1 MKKAI
6 SVVLVILT
14 MLSVCSAAMPVFAQE
29 IAFSD
34 DDYINEII
42 ETEEDAILS
51 EDLSKREENVKH
63 FIMSDGSFIAAQYD
77 TPIHYLNSEGE
88 WVEYDNSLSEIEA
101 TEEQADLFGETELY
115 TTGNETKNVVF
126 APKSNSNTLVA
137 YEAKNYPISL
147 NYQSTKKSYIKVDKK
162 ELNLKG
168 NDAYLTLPNISQEV
182 IYEDVFNDV
191 DLQYIVTPSEL
202 KENIILKSNEA
213 ENEFTVNYNIG
224 ELTAEIVDSQT
235 INLKNNDDVI
245 IYTISA
251 PYMYDS
257 NGVVSEDVTLTVD
270 KNKNGKLRVNI
281 SADRE
286 WLQNEERVYPVVI
299 DPTIETETT
308 KEAIDSVFVAK
319 NSSYANTNF
328 VDRREMLVGR
338 ETSAYG
344 YCNSLFKFALPTL
357 KKGDMVVAADLNVY
371 YYAYDRYTSTIN
383 SMQVNAHM
391 LKGSW
396 DKSTVTWNKCP
407 TIESTVLDYQIFTT
421 TLGWMAFDI
430 SSAVKQ
436 WYEGDAVNNG
446 ILLKGADESSGMA
459 VNGFKAA
466 LWTERYNTQTG
477 MYPYI
482 TITYRNNK
490 GLEDYWTYTTLSA
503 GTAGTAY
510 INDYTGNLVFIH
522 GDVATTGE
530 LMPVSL
536 EHVYNGYVAGTN
548 ANTYPHSGQGN
559 KLSLQQTVRASSYY
573 GLTGNALDIF
583 PYAYEDGDGTVH
595 FFYKETKDGVTKYLD
610 EDGLNLEL
618 KVTSSGY
625 TITDKSDNVMTFD
638 SQGYLKT
645 IADAEGRQATLQYR
659 DGVNTAN
666 KTYPFL
672 YKITDGAGHTITL
685 DYNTGNGLTNGNNQ
699 LKSITGPDDKTI
711 TYETSGGCVTKITYP
726 DGTYSSYTYNEDKTL
741 ATAKSSDGYKLSF
754 TYTNDGSKRVT
765 SVTEYGGSAEGQRIE
780 FERKKLNQTVIRT
793 AGKDA
798 VFGNDDDIKTTYQ
811 FDNFGRTIST
821 KMKLVGGT
829 SLGAEKYSY
838 TSGQSSDAT
847 DIGKRNRV
855 SSSAASGKNATN
867 FLVNHS
873 LENSG
878 SWTSLYWM
886 NSGYTQTDNTGAL
899 SSEAAYLGSKS
910 IKLNVGTT
918 ASANGGYSMYQNV
931 SLTKG
936 ATYTLSGYIK
946 TSGVTLRSGATK
958 GGACLAV
965 RFATES
971 GTVREMSNM
980 LDGTTDTAI
989 DSGWQRIS
997 YTFKVP
1003 SDATSSRILAVLHN
1017 ATGTAYFDCFQLEKS
1032 DTANSYNLLENAS
1045 FENEDTSWTA
1055 ASSLTTDDGI
1065 VSTQNNGGSY
1075 SYKIKGA
1082 ASADK
1087 YIRQTVNVSG
1097 SEKDTYILSGYA
1109 KANSIP
1115 LDSESGKRFDISVKV
1130 TYTDGSSVIKRPLE
1144 FNDDVTAWQYSSGA
1158 FTLSDNDPEIEK
1170 VPQSITVYCGYRK
1183 QENTCYFDDI
1193 SLIKEPSPTYSYDD
1207 DGNLVSATENAA
1219 KSSALSYDS
1228 NDNLESFTDEKNSQ
1242 YTYKYATS
1250 GNKHRLLSAK
1260 SNTSGITYAYSYYDN
1275 GTLKAQEIKNSSTS
1289 KIIRTGYT
1297 YTEADSSKG
1306 ISAGAYV
1313 KKERDQHKH
1322 DTTYTYDLLS
1332 GRVESVEDAN
1342 GNTTS
1347 YTYNAYNGL
1356 VESVSSGGK
1365 TVNYA
1370 YNNAG
1375 TQLTSITHNGFN
1387 YNFVYDVFGNV
1398 EETKVGEARLMKNH
1412 YQDKNG
1418 NLTKSEYGNGYT
1430 VEYDYNAYG
1439 QTTQIKKDNQVK
1451 YLWTYNSTG
1460 MPYQHTDL
1468 ENDRIYTYDYDS
1480 LGRVVRQFGNTK
1492 STGENRFMSQYTYDV
1507 SNNVTKVVNFADGN
1521 KVTTRHTYDDENR
1534 PTKTTINSNVNY
1546 TYTYDELGRLK
1557 NYYLNLGATKLLI
1570 EPEYYASER
1579 NTDNKDTY
1587 QTTQIHLEKIGDRG
1601 YAYTYDDVGNI
1612 KTINKVVNKVD
1623 SGNLIVSYTY
1633 DDLGQLESEI
1643 NVDLG
1648 QKIIYTYDNGGN
1660 ITSKSIYAY
1669 TNGTVGA
1676 LQKTINY
1683 TYDSLWKDKLTGYT
1697 VTIDGETPQS
1707 VSISYDEIGNPLTY
1721 RNGMSFTWNGR
1732 QMATANLNGTAVTY
1746 KYDADGLR
1754 NYKKVGNTVHEYEYV
1769 GGQLVYE
1776 KRGDLK
1782 FYYRYNALGELAS
1795 IKRINSSGTEYTVY
1809 VVTNTRGDIEELRLA
1824 SGTMVARYVYDT
1836 WGNTIGILDANGN
1849 QITDTSSIAVQNPF
1863 RYRSYYYDSESGLY
1877 YLQSRYYDPVVGRF
1891 ISADGQIAG
1900 VGSTVNGYN
1909 LFVYCFN
1916 NPVNASDSEGEWPN
1930 WRKLASGIAT
1940 AVTGMVA
1947 VAAVATASTCAAP
1960 IIMAATAIAGI
1971 ASMAF
1976 GASEITESFTG
1987 ENPIRDKVFKGNTK
2001 AYEATKFVA
2010 TSVASIGTGSLAK
2023 AVCFIAGTTILSA
2036 WSKKNIEDISPGDY
2050 VFATDP
2056 ETGETRLKRVV
2067 QTFVNETDE
2076 LVYVY
2081 VNGEEIVTTPEH
2093 PFYVSNNGWVGAI
2106 NLRAGDKLVL
2116 VNGEYAVVEKVQ
2128 HEILEQ
2134 PITVYNF
2141 EVEDFHTYYVG
2152 ESAVLVHNI
2161 CQKHHFLSDK
2171 NSTYTSQ
2178 FKEITDKYGLNLN
2191 QKWNIE
2197 SIEGHLGRHTNSY
2210 HNFML
2215 DSIRQIDAVANG
2227 STEKFL
2233 DLFEGVKSY
2242 VKNNSS
2248 IMYGK

>member
-1 MKKAI
+1 MKSIKRIIAI
-6 SVVLVILT
+6 IMTLLTLMSICSV
-14 MLSVCSAAMPVFAQE
+14 AMPVFSQE

-34 DDYINEII
+34 DDYINEIV
-42 ETEEDAILS
+42 ETEEAYILS
-51 EDLSKREENVKH
+51 EDLTKREENVKH
-63 FIMSDGSFIAAQYD
+63 FRMSDGSFVAAQYD
-77 TPIHYLNSEGE
+77 SPIHYVNSEGE

-101 TEEQADLFGETELY
+101 TEEQTALFGETELY

-126 APKSNSNTLVA
+126 APKSNSNTLVS
-137 YEAKNYPISL
+137 YEAKDYPISL
-147 NYQSTKKSYIKVDKK
+147 NYQSAKKSYIKVDDE

-168 NDAYLTLPNISQEV
+168 NDAYLTLPDISQEV

-191 DLQYIVTPSEL
+191 DLQYIVSPGKL
-202 KENIILKSNEA
+202 KENIILKSSEA
-213 ENEFTVNYNIG
+213 ENTFTVNYNIG

-235 INLKNNDDVI
+235 INLKNNDDAI

-257 NGVVSEDVTLTVD
+257 NCVISEDVTLTVD
-270 KNKNGKLRVNI
+270 KNKNGRLRVNI
-281 SADRE
+281 SADGE

-308 KEAIDSVFVAK
+308 QEAIESVFVADS
-319 NSSYANTNF
+319 SSYLNTNF
-328 VDRREMLVGR
+328 SDRREMLVGR

-344 YCNSLFKFALPTL
+344 YCRSLFKFALPTL
-357 KKGDMVVAADLNVY
+357 KKGDMVVAADLNVC
-371 YYAYDRYTSTIN
+371 YYAYDRYANTIN
-383 SMQVNAHM
+383 NMQVNAHM
-391 LKGSW
+391 IEESW
-396 DKSTVTWNKCP
+396 NVSTVTRSNGP
-407 TIESTVLDYQIFTT
+407 DFNATVLDYQIFTT

-446 ILLKGADESSGMA
+446 ILLKGADETSGMA

-477 MYPYI
+477 MYPRL

-536 EHVYNGYVAGTN
+536 EHVYNGYVANSN
-548 ANTYPHSGQGN
+548 ASTYPHSGRGN

-645 IADAEGRQATLQYR
+645 IADAEGRTATLTYR
-659 DGVNTAN
+659 DGVNTAGN
-666 KTYPFL
+666 THPFL

-685 DYNTGNGLTNGNNQ
+685 EYNTGDVDGNNQ
-699 LKSITGPDDKTI
+699 LKSIEGPDGKII

-754 TYTNDGSKRVT
+754 TYTNDGSKRVA
-765 SVTEYGGSAEGQRIE
+765 SVTEYGGSAEGQKIE

-798 VFGNDDDIKTTYQ
+798 EYGNDDDIRTTYQ
-811 FDNFGRTIST
+811 FDNFGRTVST
-821 KMKLVGGT
+821 KMRLVGGT

-838 TSGQSSDAT
+838 TGGPADNSVGIGQ
-847 DIGKRNRV
+847 RNRV
-855 SSSAASGKNATN
+855 SSSAASGKNVTN
-867 FLVNHS
+867 LLVNHS

-899 SSEAAYLGSKS
+899 SSEAAYLGTKS

-980 LDGTTDTAI
+980 LDETTDTAI

-1003 SDATSSRILAVLHN
+1003 SDATSSRILAVLYN
-1017 ATGTAYFDCFQLEKS
+1017 ATGTAYFDCLQLEKNNVA
-1032 DTANSYNLLENAS
+1032 DSYNLLENAS
-1045 FENEDTSWTA
+1045 FENSATSWTA
-1055 ASSLTTDDGI
+1055 ASSLTTDDGV
-1065 VSTQNNGGSY
+1065 VSTQNNGGSN

-1115 LDSESGKRFDISVKV
+1115 IDSEKGRRFDFSVRV
-1130 TYTDGSSVIKRPLE
+1130 TYADGSSVIKKPLE

-1158 FTLSDNDPEIEK
+1158 FTLSDNDPEVEK
-1170 VPQSITVYCGYRK
+1170 VPESITVYCGYRK

-1207 DGNLVSATENAA
+1207 EGNLVSATENAA
-1219 KSSALSYDS
+1219 KTSALSYDS
-1228 NDNLESFTDEKNSQ
+1228 NDNLESFTDEKNSH
-1242 YTYKYATS
+1242 YTYDYAET

-1275 GTLKAQEIKNSSTS
+1275 GTLKAQEITNDSTS

-1332 GRVESVEDAN
+1332 GHVESVEDAN
-1342 GNTTS
+1342 GNVTE
-1347 YTYNAYNGL
+1347 YEYYEDNGL
-1356 VESVSSGGK
+1356 VKSVSSGGK
-1365 TVNYA
+1365 TVNYT

-1398 EETKVGEARLMKNH
+1398 TQTKVGSAVLMTNT
-1412 YQDKNG
+1412 YQAKNG
-1418 NLTKSEYGNGYT
+1418 NLIMSTYGNGDT
-1430 VEYDYNAYG
+1430 VEYEYNAYG
-1439 QTTQIKKDNQVK
+1439 QTTKVKKNGTDK

-1460 MPYQHTDL
+1460 MPYKHTDID
-1468 ENDRIYTYDYDS
+1468 NDRVYTYDYDS
-1480 LGRVVRQFGNTK
+1480 LGRVVRQFGNTV

-1521 KVTTRHTYDDENR
+1521 KVTTNHTYDAENR
-1534 PTKTTINSNVNY
+1534 PTKTTLNSNVNY
-1546 TYTYDELGRLK
+1546 EYTYDHLGRL
-1557 NYYLNLGATKLLI
+1557 NYYCLNLGANEVLVN
-1570 EPEYYASER
+1570 PVYYASER
-1579 NTDNKDTY
+1579 NTDNSTTY
-1587 QTTQIHLEKIGDRG
+1587 QTTQIQREEIGDR
-1601 YAYTYDDVGNI
+1601 AY
-1612 KTINKVVNKVD
+1612 
-1623 SGNLIVSYTY
+1623 SYTY
-1633 DDLGQLESEI
+1633 DKRI
-1643 NVDLG
+1643 
-1648 QKIIYTYDNGGN
+1648 
-1660 ITSKSIYAY
+1660 
-1669 TNGTVGA
+1669 
-1676 LQKTINY
+1676 
-1683 TYDSLWKDKLTGYT
+1683 
-1697 VTIDGETPQS
+1697 
-1707 VSISYDEIGNPLTY
+1707 
-1721 RNGMSFTWNGR
+1721 
-1732 QMATANLNGTAVTY
+1732 
-1746 KYDADGLR
+1746 
-1754 NYKKVGNTVHEYEYV
+1754 
-1769 GGQLVYE
+1769 E
-1776 KRGDLK
+1776 KRCG
-1782 FYYRYNALGELAS
+1782 
-1795 IKRINSSGTEYTVY
+1795 
-1809 VVTNTRGDIEELRLA
+1809 
-1824 SGTMVARYVYDT
+1824 
-1836 WGNTIGILDANGN
+1836 
-1849 QITDTSSIAVQNPF
+1849 
-1863 RYRSYYYDSESGLY
+1863 
-1877 YLQSRYYDPVVGRF
+1877 
-1891 ISADGQIAG
+1891 
-1900 VGSTVNGYN
+1900 
-1909 LFVYCFN
+1909 
-1916 NPVNASDSEGEWPN
+1916 
-1930 WRKLASGIAT
+1930 KL
-1940 AVTGMVA
+1940 
-1947 VAAVATASTCAAP
+1947 C
-1960 IIMAATAIAGI
+1960 
-1971 ASMAF
+1971 
-1976 GASEITESFTG
+1976 
-1987 ENPIRDKVFKGNTK
+1987 
-2001 AYEATKFVA
+2001 
-2010 TSVASIGTGSLAK
+2010 
-2023 AVCFIAGTTILSA
+2023 
-2036 WSKKNIEDISPGDY
+2036 
-2050 VFATDP
+2050 
-2056 ETGETRLKRVV
+2056 
-2067 QTFVNETDE
+2067 
-2076 LVYVY
+2076 
-2081 VNGEEIVTTPEH
+2081 
-2093 PFYVSNNGWVGAI
+2093 
-2106 NLRAGDKLVL
+2106 
-2116 VNGEYAVVEKVQ
+2116 
-2128 HEILEQ
+2128 
-2134 PITVYNF
+2134 
-2141 EVEDFHTYYVG
+2141 
-2152 ESAVLVHNI
+2152 
-2161 CQKHHFLSDK
+2161 
-2171 NSTYTSQ
+2171 
-2178 FKEITDKYGLNLN
+2178 
-2191 QKWNIE
+2191 
-2197 SIEGHLGRHTNSY
+2197 
-2210 HNFML
+2210 
-2215 DSIRQIDAVANG
+2215 
-2227 STEKFL
+2227 
-2233 DLFEGVKSY
+2233 
-2242 VKNNSS
+2242 
-2248 IMYGK
+2248 

>member
-1 MKKAI
+1 MTLLTLMSI
-6 SVVLVILT
+6 CSV
-14 MLSVCSAAMPVFAQE
+14 AMPVFAQE

-34 DDYINEII
+34 DDYINEIV
-42 ETEEDAILS
+42 ETEEAYILS
-51 EDLSKREENVKH
+51 EDLTKREENVKH
-63 FIMSDGSFIAAQYD
+63 FRMSDGSFVAAQYD
-77 TPIHYLNSEGE
+77 SPIHYVNSEGE

-101 TEEQADLFGETELY
+101 TEEQTALFGETELY

-126 APKSNSNTLVA
+126 APKSNSNTLVS
-137 YEAKNYPISL
+137 YEAKDYPISL
-147 NYQSTKKSYIKVDKK
+147 NYQSAKKSYIKVDDE

-168 NDAYLTLPNISQEV
+168 NDAYLTLPDISQEV

-191 DLQYIVTPSEL
+191 DLQYIVSPGKL
-202 KENIILKSNEA
+202 KENIILKSSEA
-213 ENEFTVNYNIG
+213 ENTFTVNYNIG

-235 INLKNNDDVI
+235 INLKNNDDAI

-257 NGVVSEDVTLTVD
+257 NGVISEDVTLNVD

-281 SADRE
+281 SADSE
-286 WLQNEERVYPVVI
+286 WLQNEKRVYPVVI
-299 DPTIETETT
+299 DPTITTETT
-308 KEAIDSVFVAK
+308 QSAIDSVFVAN
-319 NSSYANTNF
+319 NSSYLNRNF
-328 VDRREMLVGR
+328 VDRMEMLVGR

-344 YCNSLFKFALPTL
+344 YCRSLFKFELPALN
-357 KKGDMVVAADLNVY
+357 KGDMVVAASLNVKY
-371 YYAYDRYTSTIN
+371 YSYEKYADTTPDL
-383 SMQVNAHM
+383 QVNAHL
-391 LKGSW
+391 LKSTW
-396 DKSTVTWNKCP
+396 DKTTVTWNDCP
-407 TIESTVLDYQIFTT
+407 DYVSTVLDYQMFGPISEAQFK
-421 TLGWMAFDI
+421 AFDI

-436 WYEGDAVNNG
+436 WYEGESTNYG
-446 ILLKGADESSGMA
+446 ILLKSANESGTMA
-459 VNGFKAA
+459 ETGFKAY
-466 LWTERYNTQTG
+466 LWTERYNSATNS
-477 MYPYI
+477 YPRI
-482 TITYRNNK
+482 AITYRNNK

-536 EHVYNGYVAGTN
+536 EHVYNGYMANSN
-548 ANTYPHSGQGN
+548 ASTYPHSGRGN
-559 KLSLQQTVRASSYY
+559 KLSLQQTVKPSGDY
-573 GLTGNALDIF
+573 GLTGTYENIF

-625 TITDKSDNVMTFD
+625 TITDKSDNVMTFN

-645 IADAEGRQATLQYR
+645 IADAEGRTATLTYR

-666 KTYPFL
+666 KTHPFL

-685 DYNTGNGLTNGNNQ
+685 DYNTGNGDPNGNNQ
-699 LKSITGPDDKTI
+699 LKSIKGPDGKII

-726 DGTYSSYTYNEDKTL
+726 DGNSSTYTYNEDKTL
-741 ATAKSSDGYKLSF
+741 ATARSADGYMLTF
-754 TYTNDGSKRVT
+754 TYTQNGDKRVK
-765 SVTEYGGSAEGQRIE
+765 SVEESYALLDRTVIQEGQKIE

-811 FDNFGRTIST
+811 FDNFGRTVST
-821 KMKLVGGT
+821 KMRLVGGT

-838 TSGQSSDAT
+838 TGGPADNSVGIGQ
-847 DIGKRNRV
+847 RNRV
-855 SSSAASGKNATN
+855 SSSAASGKNVTN
-867 FLVNHS
+867 LLVNHS

-886 NSGYTQTDNTGAL
+886 NSNYNNGSNSATL
-899 SSEAAYLGSKS
+899 SGNDTYLGSRA
-910 IKLNVGTT
+910 IKLNVGAT
-918 ASANGGYSMYQNV
+918 ADANGGYSMYQNV

-1017 ATGTAYFDCFQLEKS
+1017 ATGTAYFDCLQLEKS

-1055 ASSLTTDDGI
+1055 ASSLTTDDDA
-1065 VSTQNNGGSY
+1065 VTEQNNGGSY
-1075 SYKIKGA
+1075 SYRIKGA

-1087 YIRQTVNVSG
+1087 YIRQTVNVNG

-1115 LDSESGKRFDISVKV
+1115 IDSEKGRRFDFSVRV
-1130 TYTDGSSVIKRPLE
+1130 TYDDGSSVIKNPLE

-1158 FTLSDNDPEIEK
+1158 FTLSDETNENK
-1170 VPQSITVYCGYRK
+1170 TPQNITVYCGYRK

-1228 NDNLESFTDEKNSQ
+1228 NDNLESFTDEKNSH
-1242 YTYKYATS
+1242 YTYDYATS

-1275 GTLKAQEIKNSSTS
+1275 GTLKAQEITNDSTS

-1297 YTEADSSKG
+1297 YTEADSESG

-1322 DTTYTYDLLS
+1322 DTTYTYDLLT
-1332 GRVESVEDAN
+1332 GRVTSVKDAN
-1342 GNTTS
+1342 ENVTE
-1347 YTYNAYNGL
+1347 YEYDADNGL
-1356 VESVSSGGK
+1356 VKSVTSGGK
-1365 TVNYA
+1365 TVSYD

-1375 TQLTSITHNGFN
+1375 TQLKSITHNGFK
-1387 YNFVYDVFGNV
+1387 YNFVYDNFGNV
-1398 EETKVGEARLMKNH
+1398 TQTKVGSAVLMTNT
-1412 YQDKNG
+1412 YQAKKG
-1418 NLTKSEYGNGYT
+1418 NLTKSTYGNGDT
-1430 VEYDYNAYG
+1430 VEYTYNAYG
-1439 QTTQIKKDNQVK
+1439 QTTKVKKNGADK

-1460 MPYQHTDL
+1460 MPYQHTDID
-1468 ENDRIYTYDYDS
+1468 NDRVYTYDYDS
-1480 LGRVVRQFGNTK
+1480 LGRVVRQFGNK
-1492 STGENRFMSQYTYDV
+1492 ESTGENRFMSQYTYDV
-1507 SNNVTKVVNFADGN
+1507 SNNVTKVVNVADGN
-1521 KVTTRHTYDDENR
+1521 KVTTNHTYDAENR
-1534 PTKTTINSNVNY
+1534 PTKTTLNSNVNY
-1546 TYTYDELGRLK
+1546 EYTYDHLGRL
-1557 NYYLNLGATKLLI
+1557 NYYYLNLGANEVLVN
-1570 EPEYYASER
+1570 PVYYASER
-1579 NTDNKDTY
+1579 NTDNSTTY
-1587 QTTQIHLEKIGDRG
+1587 QTTQIQREEIGDRA
-1601 YAYTYDDVGNI
+1601 YSYTYDDVGNI
-1612 KTINKVVNKVD
+1612 LTIRELKSGASSYVD
-1623 SGNLIVSYTY
+1623 KVSYTY
-1633 DDLGQLESEI
+1633 DALGQLKTEI

-1648 QKIIYTYDNGGN
+1648 QKIIYTYDSGGN

-1676 LQKTINY
+1676 LQNTVNY
-1683 TYDSLWKDKLTGYT
+1683 TYDGVWKDKLTNY
-1697 VTIDGETPQS
+1697 DGD
-1707 VSISYDEIGNPLTY
+1707 SITYDQIGNPLTY

-1754 NYKKVGNTVHEYEYV
+1754 SYKKVGTTVHEYEYV

-1782 FYYRYNALGELAS
+1782 FYYRYNAMGELAS
-1795 IKRINSSGTEYTVY
+1795 IKRIDSNGTEYTVY
-1809 VVTNTRGDIEELRLA
+1809 AVTNTRGDIEELWLA

-1836 WGNTIGILDANGN
+1836 WGNTIGILDDEGDP
-1849 QITDTSSIAVQNPF
+1849 ITDTSSIAVQNPF
-1863 RYRSYYYDSESGLY
+1863 RYRSYYYDAESGLY
-1877 YLQSRYYDPVVGRF
+1877 YLQSRYYDPVTGRF
-1891 ISADGQIAG
+1891 VNAD
-1900 VGSTVNGYN
+1900 SLVNTTDVLGFNMYA
-1909 LFVYCFN
+1909 YCAN
-1916 NPVNASDSEGEWPN
+1916 NPVIRKDTGGNLFDFIFDIASVAYSVYEVIKNPKSVTN
-1930 WRKLASGIAT
+1930 WLALAADVASLA
-1940 AVTGMVA
+1940 APVVTGGGAAVKA
-1947 VAAVATASTCAAP
+1947 VAKYGDDVL
-1960 IIMAATAIAGI
+1960 
-1971 ASMAF
+1971 
-1976 GASEITESFTG
+1976 
-1987 ENPIRDKVFKGNTK
+1987 D
-2001 AYEATKFVA
+2001 
-2010 TSVASIGTGSLAK
+2010 LAK
-2023 AVCFIAGTTILSA
+2023 AGDKVHDTSKVASKAKTSANITNASTKVHGNSLKTTKETIGYALI
-2036 WSKKNIEDISPGDY
+2036 KND
-2050 VFATDP
+2050 
-2056 ETGETRLKRVV
+2056 TGEIMKYGETTQGFKRY
-2067 QTFVNETDE
+2067 TKKFYAE
-2076 LVYVY
+2076 
-2081 VNGEEIVTTPEH
+2081 NGVHMEPMAKGSKYEMH
-2093 PFYVSNNGWVGAI
+2093 YW
-2106 NLRAGDKLVL
+2106 
-2116 VNGEYAVVEKVQ
+2116 Q
-2128 HEILEQ
+2128 HEQI
-2134 PITVYNF
+2134 IDFYNQ
-2141 EVEDFHTYYVG
+2141 
-2152 ESAVLVHNI
+2152 N
-2161 CQKHHFLSDK
+2161 
-2171 NSTYTSQ
+2171 
-2178 FKEITDKYGLNLN
+2178 
-2191 QKWNIE
+2191 
-2197 SIEGHLGRHTNSY
+2197 GHKPPMN
-2210 HNFML
+2210 
-2215 DSIRQIDAVANG
+2215 
-2227 STEKFL
+2227 
-2233 DLFEGVKSY
+2233 KSFW
-2242 VKNNSS
+2242 
-2248 IMYGK
+2248 

>member
-1 MKKAI
+1 MKSIKRIIAI
-6 SVVLVILT
+6 MMTLLT
-14 MLSVCSAAMPVFAQE
+14 LMSICSAAMPVFAQE

-34 DDYINEII
+34 DDYINEIV
-42 ETEEDAILS
+42 ETEEAYILS
-51 EDLSKREENVKH
+51 EDLTKREENVKH
-63 FIMSDGSFIAAQYD
+63 FRMSDGSFVAAQYD
-77 TPIHYLNSEGE
+77 SPIHYVNSEGE

-101 TEEQADLFGETELY
+101 TEEQTALFGETELY

-126 APKSNSNTLVA
+126 APKSNSNTLVS
-137 YEAKNYPISL
+137 YEAKDYPISL
-147 NYQSTKKSYIKVDKK
+147 NYQSAKKSYVKVDKK

-168 NDAYLTLPNISQEV
+168 NDAYLALPDISQEV

-235 INLKNNDDVI
+235 INLKNNDDAI

-257 NGVVSEDVTLTVD
+257 NGAISEDVTLTVD
-270 KNKNGKLRVNI
+270 KNKNGKLRINI
-281 SADRE
+281 SVDSE

-383 SMQVNAHM
+383 NMQVNAHM
-391 LKGSW
+391 LEGAW
-396 DKSTVTWNKCP
+396 DKSTVTGNNCP
-407 TIESTVLDYQIFTT
+407 DFDGTVLDYQIFTT

-446 ILLKGADESSGMA
+446 ILLKGADETSGMA

-477 MYPYI
+477 MYPRL

-536 EHVYNGYVAGTN
+536 EHIYNGYVAGTN

-645 IADAEGRQATLQYR
+645 IADAEGRKATLTYK
-659 DGVNTAN
+659 DGKNTAGN
-666 KTYPFL
+666 TYPFL
-672 YKITDGAGHTITL
+672 CKITDGAGHTITL
-685 DYNTGNGLTNGNNQ
+685 DYNTGVPDGNNQ
-699 LKSITGPDDKTI
+699 LKSIKGPDGKII

-754 TYTNDGSKRVT
+754 TYTNDGSKRVA
-765 SVTEYGGSAEGQRIE
+765 SVTEYGGSTEGQKIE

-811 FDNFGRTIST
+811 FDNFGRTVST
-821 KMKLVGGT
+821 KMRLVGGT

-838 TSGQSSDAT
+838 TGGPADNSVGIGQ
-847 DIGKRNRV
+847 RNRV
-855 SSSAASGKNATN
+855 SSSAASGKNVTN
-867 FLVNHS
+867 LLVNHS

-878 SWTSLYWM
+878 NWTSLYWM
-886 NSGYTQTDNTGAL
+886 NSNYNNGSNSATL
-899 SSEAAYLGSKS
+899 SGNDAYLGNKA
-910 IKLNVGTT
+910 IKLNVGAT
-918 ASANGGYSMYQNV
+918 ADANGGYSMYQNV

-980 LDGTTDTAI
+980 LNGTTDTAI

-1017 ATGTAYFDCFQLEKS
+1017 ATGTAYFDCLQLEKS

-1055 ASSLTTDDGI
+1055 ASSLTTDDDA
-1065 VSTQNNGGSY
+1065 VTEQNNGGSY
-1075 SYKIKGA
+1075 SYRIKGA

-1087 YIRQTVNVSG
+1087 YIRQTVNVNG

-1115 LDSESGKRFDISVKV
+1115 IDSEKGRRFDFSVRV
-1130 TYTDGSSVIKRPLE
+1130 TYDDGSSVIKNPLE

-1158 FTLSDNDPEIEK
+1158 FTLSDETDENK
-1170 VPQSITVYCGYRK
+1170 TPQSITVYCGYRK

-1228 NDNLESFTDEKNSQ
+1228 NDNLESFTDEKNSH
-1242 YTYKYATS
+1242 YTYDYATS

-1275 GTLKAQEIKNSSTS
+1275 GTLKAQEITNDSTS

-1297 YTEADSSKG
+1297 YTEADSESG
-1306 ISAGAYV
+1306 IAAGAYV

-1322 DTTYTYDLLS
+1322 DTTYDYDLLS

-1342 GNTTS
+1342 GNVTE
-1347 YTYNAYNGL
+1347 YEYYEDNGL
-1356 VESVSSGGK
+1356 VKSVTSGGK
-1365 TVNYA
+1365 TVSYD

-1375 TQLTSITHNGFN
+1375 TQLKSITHNGFK
-1387 YNFVYDVFGNV
+1387 YNFVYDNFGNITQ
-1398 EETKVGEARLMKNH
+1398 TKVGSAVLMTNT
-1412 YQDKNG
+1412 YQAKNG
-1418 NLTKSEYGNGYT
+1418 NLTKSTYGNGDT
-1430 VEYDYNAYG
+1430 VEYTYNAYG
-1439 QTTQIKKDNQVK
+1439 QTTKVKKNGADK

-1521 KVTTRHTYDDENR
+1521 KVTTNHNYDAENR
-1534 PTKTTINSNVNY
+1534 PTKTTLNSNVNY
-1546 TYTYDELGRLK
+1546 EYTYDHLGRL
-1557 NYYLNLGATKLLI
+1557 NYYYLNLGANEVLVN
-1570 EPEYYASER
+1570 PVYYASER
-1579 NTDNKDTY
+1579 NTDGGDTY
-1587 QTTQIHLEKIGDRG
+1587 QTTQIQREEIGDRG
-1601 YAYTYDDVGNI
+1601 YAYTYDNVGNI
-1612 KTINKVVNKVD
+1612 KTITEKKNST
-1623 SGNLIVSYTY
+1623 SGYTAKVSYDY
-1633 DDLGQLESEI
+1633 DDLGQLIREN
-1643 NVDLG
+1643 NVDLN
-1648 QKIIYTYDNGGN
+1648 QTIEYNYDNGGN
-1660 ITSKSIYAY
+1660 LESKEIYDYSTELNPGTSTKI
-1669 TNGTVGA
+1669 
-1676 LQKTINY
+1676 INY
-1683 TYDSLWKDKLTGYT
+1683 YYDDAWKDKLTGYT
-1697 VTIDGETPQS
+1697 VTIDGETAQN
-1707 VSISYDEIGNPLTY
+1707 VSITYDEIGNPEAY
-1721 RNGMSFTWNGR
+1721 RDGMSFTWNGR
-1732 QMATANLNGTAVTY
+1732 QMATANLNGTTVEY

-1754 NYKKVGNTVHEYEYV
+1754 SYKKVGNTVHEYEYV

-1776 KRGDLK
+1776 KRGNLK
-1782 FYYRYNALGELAS
+1782 FYYRYNAMGGLAS
-1795 IKRINSSGTEYTVY
+1795 IKRINAAGSEYTVY

-1836 WGNTIGILDANGN
+1836 WGNTISILDDEGDP
-1849 QITDTSSIAVQNPF
+1849 ITDTSSIAVQNPF
-1863 RYRSYYYDSESGLY
+1863 RYRSYYYDAETGFY
-1877 YLQSRYYDPVVGRF
+1877 YVSSRYYDSEIGRWINADNR
-1891 ISADGQIAG
+1891 ISG
-1900 VGSTVNGYN
+1900 VGGDILGYN
-1909 LFVYCFN
+1909 MFVYCMN
-1916 NPVNASDSEGEWPN
+1916 NPVNLSDSTGNWPKWIETAAN
-1930 WRKLASGIAT
+1930 W
-1940 AVTGMVA
+1940 VNEN
-1947 VAAVATASTCAAP
+1947 
-1960 IIMAATAIAGI
+1960 IIQPVKNFFSPSSVVAATANNLPP
-1971 ASMAF
+1971 
-1976 GASEITESFTG
+1976 TG
-1987 ENPIRDKVFKGNTK
+1987 EPGSSQTLPNPDGTPKQKRWYGPDGNAVRDRDYNHPGKDIPFPHDHEWKNGQRQKDHLPPSPN
-2001 AYEATKFVA
+2001 YEFSLEPVIGVGLVTICVIGIVVVAADDATGIGVA
-2010 TSVASIGTGSLAK
+2010 DDFLFGPLG
-2023 AVCFIAGTTILSA
+2023 AG
-2036 WSKKNIEDISPGDY
+2036 
-2050 VFATDP
+2050 
-2056 ETGETRLKRVV
+2056 
-2067 QTFVNETDE
+2067 
-2076 LVYVY
+2076 
-2081 VNGEEIVTTPEH
+2081 
-2093 PFYVSNNGWVGAI
+2093 
-2106 NLRAGDKLVL
+2106 
-2116 VNGEYAVVEKVQ
+2116 
-2128 HEILEQ
+2128 
-2134 PITVYNF
+2134 
-2141 EVEDFHTYYVG
+2141 VG
-2152 ESAVLVHNI
+2152 E
-2161 CQKHHFLSDK
+2161 
-2171 NSTYTSQ
+2171 
-2178 FKEITDKYGLNLN
+2178 GLILMF
-2191 QKWNIE
+2191 
-2197 SIEGHLGRHTNSY
+2197 G
-2210 HNFML
+2210 
-2215 DSIRQIDAVANG
+2215 
-2227 STEKFL
+2227 
-2233 DLFEGVKSY
+2233 
-2242 VKNNSS
+2242 
-2248 IMYGK
+2248 

>member
-1 MKKAI
+1 MT
-6 SVVLVILT
+6 LLT
-14 MLSVCSAAMPVFAQE
+14 LMSICSAAMPVFAQE
-29 IAFSD
+29 IAFLD
-34 DDYINEII
+34 DDYINEVV
-42 ETEEDAILS
+42 ETEEAYILS
-51 EDLSKREENVKH
+51 EDLTKREENVKH
-63 FIMSDGSFIAAQYD
+63 FRMSDGSFVAAQYD
-77 TPIHYLNSEGE
+77 SPIHYVNSEGE

-101 TEEQADLFGETELY
+101 TEEQAALFGETELY

-126 APKSNSNTLVA
+126 APKSNSNTLVS
-137 YEAKNYPISL
+137 YEAKDYPISL
-147 NYQSTKKSYIKVDKK
+147 NYQSAKKSYIKVDDE

-168 NDAYLTLPNISQEV
+168 NDAYLTLPDISQEV

-191 DLQYIVTPSEL
+191 DLQYIVSPGKL
-202 KENIILKSNEA
+202 KENIILKSSEA
-213 ENEFTVNYNIG
+213 ENTFTVNYNIG

-235 INLKNNDDVI
+235 INLKNNDDAI

-257 NGVVSEDVTLTVD
+257 NGVISEDVTLTVD

-281 SADRE
+281 SADSE

-299 DPTIETETT
+299 DPTITTETT

-328 VDRREMLVGR
+328 VDRMEMLVGR

-357 KKGDMVVAADLNVY
+357 KKGDMVVAADLNVC

-536 EHVYNGYVAGTN
+536 EHVYNGYMANSN
-548 ANTYPHSGQGN
+548 ASTYPHSGRGN
-559 KLSLQQTVRASSYY
+559 KLSLQQTVKPSGDY
-573 GLTGNALDIF
+573 GLTGTYEDIF

-595 FFYKETKDGVTKYLD
+595 FFYKKTKDGVTKYLD

-618 KVTSSGY
+618 KVTSGGY

-645 IADAEGRQATLQYR
+645 IADAEGRKATLQYR
-659 DGVNTAN
+659 DGVNTQE
-666 KTYPFL
+666 KTFPFL

-685 DYNTGNGLTNGNNQ
+685 EYNTGAVDGNNQ
-699 LKSITGPDDKTI
+699 LKSIKGPDGKII

-726 DGTYSSYTYNEDKTL
+726 DGNSSTYTYNEDKTL

-754 TYTNDGSKRVT
+754 TYTNDGSKRVA

-798 VFGNDDDIKTTYQ
+798 EYGNDDDIRTTYQ
-811 FDNFGRTIST
+811 FDNFGRTVST
-821 KMKLVGGT
+821 KMRLVGGT

-838 TSGQSSDAT
+838 TGGPADNSVGIGQ
-847 DIGKRNRV
+847 RNRV
-855 SSSAASGKNATN
+855 SSSAASGKNVTN
-867 FLVNHS
+867 LLVNHS

-878 SWTSLYWM
+878 NWTSLYWM
-886 NSGYTQTDNTGAL
+886 NSNYDNGSNSATL
-899 SSEAAYLGSKS
+899 SGNDAYLGNKA

-1003 SDATSSRILAVLHN
+1003 SDATSSRILAVLYN
-1017 ATGTAYFDCFQLEKS
+1017 ATGTAYFDCLQLEKNNVA
-1032 DTANSYNLLENAS
+1032 DSYNLLENAS
-1045 FENEDTSWTA
+1045 FENSATSWTA
-1055 ASSLTTDDGI
+1055 ASSLTTDDGLD
-1065 VSTQNNGGSY
+1065 STYNNGGSY

-1115 LDSESGKRFDISVKV
+1115 IDSEKGRRFDFSVRV
-1130 TYTDGSSVIKRPLE
+1130 TYADGSSVIKKPLE

-1158 FTLSDNDPEIEK
+1158 FTLSDNDPEVEK
-1170 VPQSITVYCGYRK
+1170 VTESITVYCGYRK

-1228 NDNLESFTDEKNSQ
+1228 NDNLESFTDEKNSH
-1242 YTYKYATS
+1242 YTYDYAET

-1275 GTLKAQEIKNSSTS
+1275 GTLKAQEITNDSTS

-1332 GRVESVEDAN
+1332 GHVESVEDAN

-1365 TVNYA
+1365 TVSYE
-1370 YNNAG
+1370 YNDAG

-1398 EETKVGEARLMKNH
+1398 TQTKVGSAVLMTNT
-1412 YQDKNG
+1412 YQAKNG
-1418 NLTKSEYGNGYT
+1418 NLIMSTYGNGDT

-1439 QTTQIKKDNQVK
+1439 QTTKVKKNGTDK

-1460 MPYQHTDL
+1460 MPYKHTDID
-1468 ENDRIYTYDYDS
+1468 NDRVYTYDYDS

-1521 KVTTRHTYDDENR
+1521 KVTTRHTYDGENR

-1546 TYTYDELGRLK
+1546 EYTYDHLGRL
-1557 NYYLNLGATKLLI
+1557 NYYYLNLGANKVLVN
-1570 EPEYYASER
+1570 PVYYASER
-1579 NTDNKDTY
+1579 NTDNSTTY
-1587 QTTQIHLEKIGDRG
+1587 QTTQIQREEIGDRA
-1601 YAYTYDDVGNI
+1601 YSYTYDDVGNI
-1612 KTINKVVNKVD
+1612 LTIRELKSGAASYVD
-1623 SGNLIVSYTY
+1623 KVSYTY
-1633 DDLGQLESEI
+1633 DSLGQLKTEI

-1676 LQKTINY
+1676 LQNTINY
-1683 TYDSLWKDKLTGYT
+1683 TYDETWKDKLTYYGTKAEAELTNSDYYT
-1697 VTIDGETPQS
+1697 
-1707 VSISYDEIGNPLTY
+1707 YDNIGNPLTY

-1776 KRGDLK
+1776 KRGNLK
-1782 FYYRYNALGELAS
+1782 FYYRYNAMGELAS
-1795 IKRINSSGTEYTVY
+1795 IKRIDANGTETSVY

-1824 SGTMVARYVYDT
+1824 NGDLVARYVYDT
-1836 WGNTIGILDANGN
+1836 WGNTINIVYGDSEKA
-1849 QITDTSSIAVQNPF
+1849 QAVKDIAVQNPF
-1863 RYRSYYYDSESGLY
+1863 RYRSYYYDAESGLY
-1877 YLQSRYYDPVVGRF
+1877 YLQSRYYDPVTCRF
-1891 ISADGQIAG
+1891 VNAD
-1900 VGSTVNGYN
+1900 TLVNTTDVLGFNMYA
-1909 LFVYCFN
+1909 YCAN
-1916 NPVNASDSEGEWPN
+1916 NPVVRKDTGGNLFDFIFDIASVAYSVYEVIKNPKSVTN
-1930 WRKLASGIAT
+1930 WLALAADVASLAAPVVTGGGVAVKLAKHGDDVLDAT
-1940 AVTGMVA
+1940 HTSNTIVNYAEVTIKQG
-1947 VAAVATASTCAAP
+1947 
-1960 IIMAATAIAGI
+1960 G
-1971 ASMAF
+1971 
-1976 GASEITESFTG
+1976 EIKKPTQIKSSQVIDAWDDFLGSDQTNVNKFTG
-1987 ENPIRDKVFKGNTK
+1987 KIDPNRIFSSDGTK
-2001 AYEATKFVA
+2001 
-2010 TSVASIGTGSLAK
+2010 
-2023 AVCFIAGTTILSA
+2023 
-2036 WSKKNIEDISPGDY
+2036 
-2050 VFATDP
+2050 
-2056 ETGETRLKRVV
+2056 
-2067 QTFVNETDE
+2067 
-2076 LVYVY
+2076 
-2081 VNGEEIVTTPEH
+2081 
-2093 PFYVSNNGWVGAI
+2093 
-2106 NLRAGDKLVL
+2106 
-2116 VNGEYAVVEKVQ
+2116 
-2128 HEILEQ
+2128 
-2134 PITVYNF
+2134 
-2141 EVEDFHTYYVG
+2141 
-2152 ESAVLVHNI
+2152 
-2161 CQKHHFLSDK
+2161 
-2171 NSTYTSQ
+2171 
-2178 FKEITDKYGLNLN
+2178 
-2191 QKWNIE
+2191 
-2197 SIEGHLGRHTNSY
+2197 
-2210 HNFML
+2210 
-2215 DSIRQIDAVANG
+2215 SIRLNNHEMDSLGTPKAHFHY
-2227 STEKFL
+2227 EKWVYDPL
-2233 DLFEGVKSY
+2233 DNTVTVFNELQRIK
-2242 VKNNSS
+2242 
-2248 IMYGK
+2248 

>member
-1 MKKAI
+1 MT
-6 SVVLVILT
+6 LLT
-14 MLSVCSAAMPVFAQE
+14 LMSICSAAMPVFAQE

-34 DDYINEII
+34 DDYINEIV
-42 ETEEDAILS
+42 ETEEAYILS
-51 EDLSKREENVKH
+51 EDLTKREENVKH
-63 FIMSDGSFIAAQYD
+63 FRMSDGSFVAAQYD
-77 TPIHYLNSEGE
+77 SPIHYVNSEGE

-101 TEEQADLFGETELY
+101 TEEQTALFGETELY

-126 APKSNSNTLVA
+126 APKSNSNTLVS
-137 YEAKNYPISL
+137 YEAKDYPISL
-147 NYQSTKKSYIKVDKK
+147 NYQSAKKSYIKVDDE

-168 NDAYLTLPNISQEV
+168 NDAYLTLPDISQEV

-235 INLKNNDDVI
+235 INLKNNDDAI

-257 NGVVSEDVTLTVD
+257 NGVISENVTLNVD

-308 KEAIDSVFVAK
+308 QEAIESVFVADS
-319 NSSYANTNF
+319 SSYLNTNF
-328 VDRREMLVGR
+328 SDRREMLVGR

-344 YCNSLFKFALPTL
+344 YCRSLFKFALPTL
-357 KKGDMVVAADLNVY
+357 KKGDMVVAADLNVC
-371 YYAYDRYTSTIN
+371 YYAYDRYANTIN
-383 SMQVNAHM
+383 NMQVNAHM
-391 LKGSW
+391 IEESW
-396 DKSTVTWNKCP
+396 NVSTVTRSNGP
-407 TIESTVLDYQIFTT
+407 DFNATVLDYQIFTT

-446 ILLKGADESSGMA
+446 ILLKGADETSGMA

-477 MYPYI
+477 MYPRL

-536 EHVYNGYVAGTN
+536 EHVYNGYMANSN
-548 ANTYPHSGQGN
+548 ASTYPHSGRGN

-645 IADAEGRQATLQYR
+645 IADAEGRTATLTYR
-659 DGVNTAN
+659 DGVNTQE
-666 KTYPFL
+666 KTFPFL

-685 DYNTGNGLTNGNNQ
+685 DYNTGVPDGNNQ
-699 LKSITGPDDKTI
+699 LKSIKGPDGKKI
-711 TYETSGGCVTKITYP
+711 TYTTSGGCVTKITYP

-754 TYTNDGSKRVT
+754 TYTNDGSKRVA
-765 SVTEYGGSAEGQRIE
+765 SVTEYGGTTEGQKIE

-798 VFGNDDDIKTTYQ
+798 EYGNDDDIRTTYQ

-821 KMKLVGGT
+821 KMRLVGGT

-855 SSSAASGKNATN
+855 SSSAASGKNVN
-867 FLVNHS
+867 NLLVNHS

-899 SSEAAYLGSKS
+899 SSEAAYLGTKS

-1017 ATGTAYFDCFQLEKS
+1017 ATGTAYFDCLQLEKS

-1055 ASSLTTDDGI
+1055 ASSLTTDDDA
-1065 VSTQNNGGSY
+1065 VTEQNNGGSY
-1075 SYKIKGA
+1075 SYRIKGA

-1087 YIRQTVNVSG
+1087 YIRQTVNVNG

-1158 FTLSDNDPEIEK
+1158 FTLADNDPEVDK
-1170 VPQSITVYCGYRK
+1170 VPESITVYCGYRK

-1207 DGNLVSATENAA
+1207 EGNLVSATENAA
-1219 KSSALSYDS
+1219 KTSALSYDS
-1228 NDNLESFTDEKNSQ
+1228 NDNLESFTDEKNSH
-1242 YTYKYATS
+1242 YTYDYAET

-1275 GTLKAQEIKNSSTS
+1275 GTLKAQEITNDSTS

-1322 DTTYTYDLLS
+1322 DTTYDYDLLS

-1387 YNFVYDVFGNV
+1387 YNFVYDNFGNV
-1398 EETKVGEARLMKNH
+1398 EETKVGDVRLMKNH
-1412 YQDKNG
+1412 YQANNG
-1418 NLTKSEYGNGYT
+1418 NLIKSEYGNGYD
-1430 VEYDYNAYG
+1430 VEYEYNAYG

-1451 YLWTYNSTG
+1451 YQWAYNSTG

-1521 KVTTRHTYDDENR
+1521 KVTTNHTYDAENR
-1534 PTKTTINSNVNY
+1534 PTKTTLNSNVNY
-1546 TYTYDELGRLK
+1546 EYTYDHLGRL
-1557 NYYLNLGATKLLI
+1557 NYYYLNLGANEVLVN
-1570 EPEYYASER
+1570 PVYYASER
-1579 NTDNKDTY
+1579 NTDGDDTY
-1587 QTTQIHLEKIGDRG
+1587 QTTQIQREEIGDRA
-1601 YAYTYDDVGNI
+1601 YSYTYDDVGNI
-1612 KTINKVVNKVD
+1612 LTIRELKSGASSYVD
-1623 SGNLIVSYTY
+1623 KVSYTY
-1633 DDLGQLESEI
+1633 DALGQLKTEI

-1648 QKIIYTYDNGGN
+1648 QKIIYTYDSGGN

-1676 LQKTINY
+1676 LQNTVNY
-1683 TYDSLWKDKLTGYT
+1683 TYDGVWKDKLTNYNGT
-1697 VTIDGETPQS
+1697 AIT
-1707 VSISYDEIGNPLTY
+1707 YDAIGNPLTY
-1721 RNGMSFTWNGR
+1721 RDGMSFTWNGR

-1782 FYYRYNALGELAS
+1782 FYYRYNAMGELAS

-1809 VVTNTRGDIEELRLA
+1809 VVTNTRGDVEELWLA
-1824 SGTMVARYVYDT
+1824 SGTRVARYVYDT
-1836 WGNTIGILDANGN
+1836 WGNILHIYDANGN
-1849 QITDTSSIAVQNPF
+1849 DVKNDTTHIGVQNPF
-1863 RYRSYYYDSESGLY
+1863 RYRSYYYDAESGLY
-1877 YLQSRYYDPVVGRF
+1877 YLQSRYYDPVTCRF
-1891 ISADGQIAG
+1891 VNADGYI
-1900 VGSTVNGYN
+1900 STGNGLLGCNMYI
-1909 LFVYCFN
+1909 YCNN
-1916 NPVNASDSEGEWPN
+1916 NPVMFLDCTGYMAAWVQLGFNYSNTLEDAKRKSKGLPPLAYEEWLSIGGT
-1930 WRKLASGIAT
+1930 RKVNGVSYSKFGVKTTLISIEYIPKNKVQNYYKNVFGGDVDFFDIVAGLASINKPGK
-1940 AVTGMVA
+1940 G
-1947 VAAVATASTCAAP
+1947 
-1960 IIMAATAIAGI
+1960 
-1971 ASMAF
+1971 ASMFTYIKTIISVAHIIVNIINYADRKTF
-1976 GASEITESFTG
+1976 KREMDKNKGVAIFKVSIWSASLG
-1987 ENPIRDKVFKGNTK
+1987 EN
-2001 AYEATKFVA
+2001 
-2010 TSVASIGTGSLAK
+2010 
-2023 AVCFIAGTTILSA
+2023 
-2036 WSKKNIEDISPGDY
+2036 
-2050 VFATDP
+2050 
-2056 ETGETRLKRVV
+2056 VV
-2067 QTFVNETDE
+2067 V
-2076 LVYVY
+2076 
-2081 VNGEEIVTTPEH
+2081 
-2093 PFYVSNNGWVGAI
+2093 
-2106 NLRAGDKLVL
+2106 
-2116 VNGEYAVVEKVQ
+2116 
-2128 HEILEQ
+2128 
-2134 PITVYNF
+2134 
-2141 EVEDFHTYYVG
+2141 
-2152 ESAVLVHNI
+2152 
-2161 CQKHHFLSDK
+2161 
-2171 NSTYTSQ
+2171 
-2178 FKEITDKYGLNLN
+2178 
-2191 QKWNIE
+2191 
-2197 SIEGHLGRHTNSY
+2197 SY
-2210 HNFML
+2210 HSW
-2215 DSIRQIDAVANG
+2215 DG
-2227 STEKFL
+2227 KG
-2233 DLFEGVKSY
+2233 DLY
-2242 VKNNSS
+2242 DLL
-2248 IMYGK
+2248 

>member
-1 MKKAI
+1 MKSIKRIIAI
-6 SVVLVILT
+6 MMTLLT
-14 MLSVCSAAMPVFAQE
+14 LMSICSAAMPVFAQE

-34 DDYINEII
+34 DDYINEIV
-42 ETEEDAILS
+42 ETEEAYILS
-51 EDLSKREENVKH
+51 EDLTKREENVKH
-63 FIMSDGSFIAAQYD
+63 FRMSDGSFVAAQYD
-77 TPIHYLNSEGE
+77 SPIHYVNSEGE

-101 TEEQADLFGETELY
+101 TEEQAALFGETELY

-126 APKSNSNTLVA
+126 APKSNSNTLVS
-137 YEAKNYPISL
+137 YEAKDYPISL
-147 NYQSTKKSYIKVDKK
+147 NYQSAKKSYIKVDDE

-168 NDAYLTLPNISQEV
+168 NDAYLTLPDISQEV
-182 IYEDVFNDV
+182 IYEDIFNDV
-191 DLQYIVTPSEL
+191 DLQYIVSPGKL
-202 KENIILKSNEA
+202 KENIILKSSEA
-213 ENEFTVNYNIG
+213 ENTFTVNYNIG

-235 INLKNNDDVI
+235 INLKNNDDAI

-257 NGVVSEDVTLTVD
+257 NGVISEDVTLTVD

-281 SADRE
+281 SADSE
-286 WLQNEERVYPVVI
+286 WLQNEKRVYPVVI
-299 DPTIETETT
+299 DPTITTETT
-308 KEAIDSVFVAK
+308 QSAIDSVFVAN
-319 NSSYANTNF
+319 NSSYLNRNF
-328 VDRREMLVGR
+328 VDRMEMLVGR

-344 YCNSLFKFALPTL
+344 YCRSLFKFELPALN
-357 KKGDMVVAADLNVY
+357 KGDMVVAASLNVKY
-371 YYAYDRYTSTIN
+371 YSYEKYADTTPDL
-383 SMQVNAHM
+383 QVNAHL
-391 LKGSW
+391 LKSTW
-396 DKSTVTWNKCP
+396 DKTTVTWNDCP
-407 TIESTVLDYQIFTT
+407 DYVSTVLDYQMFGPISEAQFK
-421 TLGWMAFDI
+421 AFDI

-436 WYEGDAVNNG
+436 WYEGESTNYG
-446 ILLKGADESSGMA
+446 ILLKSANESGTMA
-459 VNGFKAA
+459 ETGFKAY
-466 LWTERYNTQTG
+466 LWTERYNSATNS
-477 MYPYI
+477 YPRI
-482 TITYRNNK
+482 AITYRNNK

-536 EHVYNGYVAGTN
+536 EHVYNGYMANSN
-548 ANTYPHSGQGN
+548 ASTYPHSGRGN

-645 IADAEGRQATLQYR
+645 IADAEGRTATLTYR
-659 DGVNTAN
+659 DGVNTQE
-666 KTYPFL
+666 KTFPFL
-672 YKITDGAGHTITL
+672 YKITDGAGHTITFE
-685 DYNTGNGLTNGNNQ
+685 YNTGAVDGNNQ
-699 LKSITGPDDKTI
+699 LKSIKGPDGKII

-726 DGTYSSYTYNEDKTL
+726 DGNSSTYTYNEDKTL

-754 TYTNDGSKRVT
+754 TYTNDGSKRVA
-765 SVTEYGGSAEGQRIE
+765 SVTEYGGSTEGQKIE

-821 KMKLVGGT
+821 KMRLVGGT

-855 SSSAASGKNATN
+855 SSSAASGKNVN
-867 FLVNHS
+867 NLLVNHS

-899 SSEAAYLGSKS
+899 SSEAAYLGTKS
-910 IKLNVGTT
+910 IKLNVDTT

-1017 ATGTAYFDCFQLEKS
+1017 ATGTAYFDCLQLEKS

-1055 ASSLTTDDGI
+1055 ASSLTTDDDA
-1065 VSTQNNGGSY
+1065 VTEQNNGGSY
-1075 SYKIKGA
+1075 SYRIKGA

-1087 YIRQTVNVSG
+1087 YIRQTVNVNG

-1158 FTLSDNDPEIEK
+1158 FTLADNDPEVDK
-1170 VPQSITVYCGYRK
+1170 VPESITVYCGYRK

-1228 NDNLESFTDEKNSQ
+1228 NDNLESFTDEKNSH
-1242 YTYKYATS
+1242 YTYDYAET

-1275 GTLKAQEIKNSSTS
+1275 GTLKAQEIKNDKTS

-1297 YTEADSSKG
+1297 YTEADSESG
-1306 ISAGAYV
+1306 IAAGAYV

-1332 GRVESVEDAN
+1332 GHVESVEDAN
-1342 GNTTS
+1342 GNVTE
-1347 YTYNAYNGL
+1347 YKYYEENGL
-1356 VESVSSGGK
+1356 IKSVSSGGK
-1365 TVNYA
+1365 TVSYD
-1370 YNNAG
+1370 YNDAG
-1375 TQLTSITHNGFN
+1375 TRLASITHNGFD

-1398 EETKVGEARLMKNH
+1398 TQTKVGSAVLMTNT
-1412 YQDKNG
+1412 YQAKNG
-1418 NLTKSEYGNGYT
+1418 NLTMSTYGNGDT

-1439 QTTQIKKDNQVK
+1439 QTTKVKKNGDEK
-1451 YLWTYNSTG
+1451 YVWTYNSTG
-1460 MPYQHTDL
+1460 MPYKYTDK
-1468 ENDRIYTYDYDS
+1468 ENGRVYTYDYDS
-1480 LGRVVRQFGNTK
+1480 LGRVVRQFGNTE

-1507 SNNVTKVVNFADGN
+1507 SNNVTKVVNIADGN
-1521 KVTTRHTYDDENR
+1521 KVTTNHTYDAENR
-1534 PTKTTINSNVNY
+1534 PTKTTLNSNVNY
-1546 TYTYDELGRLK
+1546 EYTYDHLGRL
-1557 NYYLNLGATKLLI
+1557 NYYYLNLGANEVLVN
-1570 EPEYYASER
+1570 PVYYASER
-1579 NTDNKDTY
+1579 NTDGGDTY
-1587 QTTQIHLEKIGDRG
+1587 QTTQIQREEIGNRA
-1601 YAYTYDDVGNI
+1601 YSYTYDDVGNI
-1612 KTINKVVNKVD
+1612 LTIRELKSGASGYVD
-1623 SGNLIVSYTY
+1623 KVSYTY

-1669 TNGTVGA
+1669 TNGIVGA

-1683 TYDSLWKDKLTGYT
+1683 TYDGVWKDKLMSY
-1697 VTIDGETPQS
+1697 DGD
-1707 VSISYDEIGNPLTY
+1707 SITYDEIGNPLTY

-1776 KRGDLK
+1776 KGGDLK
-1782 FYYRYNALGELAS
+1782 SYYRYNAMGELAS

-1809 VVTNTRGDIEELRLA
+1809 AVTNTRGDIEELWLA

-1863 RYRSYYYDSESGLY
+1863 RYRSYYYDAESGLY
-1877 YLQSRYYDPVVGRF
+1877 YLQSRYYDPVTGRF
-1891 ISADGQIAG
+1891 VNADSLLYIGNVLGFNIYA
-1900 VGSTVNGYN
+1900 
-1909 LFVYCFN
+1909 YCEN
-1916 NPVNASDSEGEWPN
+1916 NPVNHSDP
-1930 WRKLASGIAT
+1930 SGHLIIGALVGGVVGGLT
-1940 AVTGMVA
+1940 GALGAAIDGKSIWAGALTGAVTGA
-1947 VAAVATASTCAAP
+1947 VAGAIIDFTVSTGGVGAAVVGSLAVTAVNVAGNATNQYLNYQIEKKKNSTNTTYKTSGNAGNKTVSKNTETNKEYDSFSNY
-1960 IIMAATAIAGI
+1960 IDKGDLMTTAIT
-1971 ASMAF
+1971 SFAF
-1976 GASEITESFTG
+1976 A
-1987 ENPIRDKVFKGNTK
+1987 PV
-2001 AYEATKFVA
+2001 
-2010 TSVASIGTGSLAK
+2010 SIGTGYIVS
-2023 AVCFIAGTTILSA
+2023 SA
-2036 WSKKNIEDISPGDY
+2036 FSDLGNSIGNI
-2050 VFATDP
+2050 
-2056 ETGETRLKRVV
+2056 
-2067 QTFVNETDE
+2067 
-2076 LVYVY
+2076 
-2081 VNGEEIVTTPEH
+2081 
-2093 PFYVSNNGWVGAI
+2093 
-2106 NLRAGDKLVL
+2106 
-2116 VNGEYAVVEKVQ
+2116 
-2128 HEILEQ
+2128 
-2134 PITVYNF
+2134 
-2141 EVEDFHTYYVG
+2141 VG
-2152 ESAVLVHNI
+2152 EIIASSVYEVNTS
-2161 CQKHHFLSDK
+2161 LS
-2171 NSTYTSQ
+2171 Q
-2178 FKEITDKYGLNLN
+2178 LIVEIM
-2191 QKWNIE
+2191 I
-2197 SIEGHLGRHTNSY
+2197 
-2210 HNFML
+2210 
-2215 DSIRQIDAVANG
+2215 
-2227 STEKFL
+2227 
-2233 DLFEGVKSY
+2233 
-2242 VKNNSS
+2242 
-2248 IMYGK
+2248 